1 MTYGGRVARYLADLR
16 TSDDYGQGV
25 LDMLIRS
32 ITQEDDHLHVDRLV
46 SWARSICWNEGG
58 RRLNAQDYPGA
69 RRVRRLA
76 NRIEAVHV
84 AVRYAERIRTG
95 GGSDG

>member
-1 MTYGGRVARYLADLR
+1 MTYGGRVARYLADIE
-16 TSDDYGQGV
+16 TGDDYGRGV

-32 ITQEDDHLHVDRLV
+32 IAQEDDVLQVARLV
-46 SWARSICWNEGG
+46 SWARAVCRNEGG
-58 RRLNAQDYPGA
+58 RRFNAQDYPGA
-69 RRVRRLA
+69 QRVRRLA

-95 GGSDG
+95 GGSDA